1 MSGGVF
7 ICYRREESA
16 FAARAIRD
24 RVAQRLEREN
34 VFLDVDSI
42 DLGVDWFNVLTDRVG
57 ACDALVAVIGRN
69 WVSSSDNEN
78 RRRIDDPDDFV
89 RIEIEAALKRDVR
102 VIPVLVDG
110 AAMPKAAEL
119 PDSVKGLARRQGME
133 VSPARFDT
141 DIEKLTSAL
150 ASILEARRNRDADE
164 AEKIRRI
171 EMERCAGQ
179 AAEAERGHGLRK
191 GREALEKAER
201 AGELGGVEALS
212 TDEERRNEAAEVERA
227 ARLLAEMP
235 QAAVSAREHSR
246 AIFSSHRRHWALL
259 GAVAVGLGSTV
270 LYVTDFGSRRVEMQP
285 VVPMIAVPPDKT
297 ASTSSDQ
304 KPVAP
309 PIVIAKSAPQNATRS
324 ESVDPSSNVI
334 ASIPSAEPAPK
345 EVVRSEQTANLITP
359 PEPTTPRGQYEM
371 GDNYF
376 YGRDGVN
383 RDNQQAVVWY
393 RRAAEQGY
401 AEAQFTLGQFYE
413 KGWGVNQDPAQAKKW
428 YSDAARQGSEAADAA
443 LKRLAANTATTS
455 TTSITPPEPTTP
467 QDQYEMG
474 DNYFYG
480 RDGVN
485 RDNQQAVVWYRRAAE
500 QGYAEA
506 QFTLGQF
513 YEKGWGVSQ
522 DPAQAKRWYS
532 DAARQGSEAADAA
545 LKRLRANT
553 PTTSTTETTPGE
565 PIPLVGTR
573 CDRRQAP
580 RCARGRQ
587 SRFKGGHALVSGALP
602 TRATLKRKSS

>member
-102 VIPVLVDG
+102 VIPVLIDG

-179 AAEAERGHGLRK
+179 AVEAERDRE

-201 AGELGGVEALS
+201 AGELGGS
-212 TDEERRNEAAEVERA
+212 KDSRQTRRDATK
-227 ARLLAEMP
+227 RLQWSP
-235 QAAVSAREHSR
+235 RRGSWRKCREQPR
-246 AIFSSHRRHWALL
+246 LPENIRRRCGHLTGGIGPFWEP
-259 GAVAVGLGSTV
+259 
-270 LYVTDFGSRRVEMQP
+270 SRR
-285 VVPMIAVPPDKT
+285 A
-297 ASTSSDQ
+297 
-304 KPVAP
+304 
-309 PIVIAKSAPQNATRS
+309 
-324 ESVDPSSNVI
+324 
-334 ASIPSAEPAPK
+334 
-345 EVVRSEQTANLITP
+345 
-359 PEPTTPRGQYEM
+359 
-371 GDNYF
+371 
-376 YGRDGVN
+376 
-383 RDNQQAVVWY
+383 
-393 RRAAEQGY
+393 
-401 AEAQFTLGQFYE
+401 
-413 KGWGVNQDPAQAKKW
+413 
-428 YSDAARQGSEAADAA
+428 
-443 LKRLAANTATTS
+443 
-455 TTSITPPEPTTP
+455 
-467 QDQYEMG
+467 
-474 DNYFYG
+474 
-480 RDGVN
+480 
-485 RDNQQAVVWYRRAAE
+485 
-500 QGYAEA
+500 
-506 QFTLGQF
+506 
-513 YEKGWGVSQ
+513 
-522 DPAQAKRWYS
+522 
-532 DAARQGSEAADAA
+532 
-545 LKRLRANT
+545 
-553 PTTSTTETTPGE
+553 
-565 PIPLVGTR
+565 
-573 CDRRQAP
+573 
-580 RCARGRQ
+580 
-587 SRFKGGHALVSGALP
+587 
-602 TRATLKRKSS
+602 